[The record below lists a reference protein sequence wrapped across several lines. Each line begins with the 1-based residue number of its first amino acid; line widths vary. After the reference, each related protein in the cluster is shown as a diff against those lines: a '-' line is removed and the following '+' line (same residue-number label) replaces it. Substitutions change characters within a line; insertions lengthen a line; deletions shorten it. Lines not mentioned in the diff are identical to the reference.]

1 MSIVKIIFSRNSFID
16 YFRNKYM
23 YYFRNFWRNSFRD
36 SIKVSSSK
44 FSPGLFRLILVGIPQ
59 GISQG
64 IPSVIPPEISQKYRS
79 GSHFF
84 TVSCRITPRN
94 SIRTISRDFCR
105 RPFTDSFSDSYM
117 NFSMEI
123 FFLQRFFQVFGWVG
137 MVGWWIDTI
146 KNCSRDSLRHFFQNS
161 STSYFSSSSSRDF
174 SKVSLGIHTKTAS

>member
-1 MSIVKIIFSRNSFID
+1 
-16 YFRNKYM
+16 M

-36 SIKVSSSK
+36 SIKVSSSN

-59 GISQG
+59 GVSQG
-64 IPSVIPPEISQKYRS
+64 IPSVIPPEISQKCRS
-79 GSHFF
+79 GRHFF

-123 FFLQRFFQVFGWVG
+123 FFSPEILSGIRVGRDGWGVDWYHQELLQRFPQAFLPKF
-137 MVGWWIDTI
+137 
-146 KNCSRDSLRHFFQNS
+146 LHELFF
-161 STSYFSSSSSRDF
+161 
-174 SKVSLGIHTKTAS
+174 